1 MFGGKFHNNSSTILA
16 WAILPIFA
24 GSAIQ
29 TNSISLEAIVLCGIS
44 SVITYVLIS
53 TSRKY
58 KHLRRNNG
66 NHSEI
71 KRCEVILKLLT
82 IGVLVGTVIFLAVRF

>member
-1 MFGGKFHNNSSTILA
+1 LFGGKFHNNWSTIIA

-29 TNSISLEAIVLCGIS
+29 TNSISLEAIMLCGIS
-44 SVITYVLIS
+44 SVITYVLIT

-58 KHLRRNNG
+58 KHLIRNNG

-71 KRCEVILKLLT
+71 KRCETILKLLT
-82 IGVLVGTVIFLAVRF
+82 IGVLVGTAIFFVVRF